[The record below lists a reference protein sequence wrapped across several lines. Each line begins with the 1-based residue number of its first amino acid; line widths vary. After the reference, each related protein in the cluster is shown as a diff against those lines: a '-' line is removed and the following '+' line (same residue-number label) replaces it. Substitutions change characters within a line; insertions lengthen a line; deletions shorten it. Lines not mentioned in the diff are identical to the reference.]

1 MNAVQNIC
9 ILSEYESR
17 IEDMLCIKVHD
28 NEPDRKWTK
37 HINVPYSVNWPNYLF
52 ITWVHYLST
61 DNMFSYKNINVRNDL
76 FVMNF
81 NSIVPFMSV
90 NAKLEEKARPL
101 RKLSCRVVNCIRFL
115 YISRVRVISVCQ
127 PYGK

>member
-28 NEPDRKWTK
+28 NELDRKWTK

-81 NSIVPFMSV
+81 NSIVQFMSV

-101 RKLSCRVVNCIRFL
+101 RKD
-115 YISRVRVISVCQ
+115 ISWL
-127 PYGK
+127 

>member
-9 ILSEYESR
+9 ILSEYESI
-17 IEDMLCIKVHD
+17 IEGMLCIKVHD

-37 HINVPYSVNWPNYLF
+37 HINVLYSVNWPNYLF

-90 NAKLEEKARPL
+90 NAKLDEKARPL
-101 RKLSCRVVNCIRFL
+101 SKD
-115 YISRVRVISVCQ
+115 ISWL
-127 PYGK
+127 